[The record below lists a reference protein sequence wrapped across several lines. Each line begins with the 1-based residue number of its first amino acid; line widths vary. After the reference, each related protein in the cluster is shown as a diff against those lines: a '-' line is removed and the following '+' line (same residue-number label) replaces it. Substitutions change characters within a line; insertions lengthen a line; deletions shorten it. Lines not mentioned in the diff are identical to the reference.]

1 MEKHRSD
8 TEFREAAKNGNLN
21 NINEN
26 LLLKNSYIS
35 CHFDKIPPIIGFLI
49 ADQHGNTLMVIEYNF
64 KNLKEYRP
72 IKTYISENEKNLL
85 EIDLISMY
93 FSSLKIFAAQTNIQ
107 NLSNLELHGSNIKV
121 QIFYLFQK
129 YMIIAFLNS
138 KTELNLYIKT
148 QIITYFEDMIT
159 KNEFEFKHYNASKSR
174 TIINVLENKG
184 RFWLNRLNKNYL
196 HRYKNNYLEQHQFI
210 NEITRE
216 IKSVITDILFE
227 YLENIQEE
235 IVDNI
240 SREINNKIQ
249 DILYRFDPK

>member
-1 MEKHRSD
+1 MEKHRSNID
-8 TEFREAAKNGNLN
+8 FRESARSNKLN
-21 NINEN
+21 NFNEK
-26 LLLKNSYIS
+26 LLVKSSYIS
-35 CHFDKIPPIIGFLI
+35 CSFDKIPPIIGFLI
-49 ADQHGNTLMVIEYNF
+49 ADQHGNTLMVIEYNS
-64 KNLKEYRP
+64 KNLKTYRP

-93 FSSLKIFAAQTNIQ
+93 FSSLRIFAAQTNIQ

-138 KTELNLYIKT
+138 KTELYLYLKT
-148 QIITYFEDMIT
+148 QIITYFEDIIK
-159 KNEFEFKHYNASKSR
+159 KNEFEFIHFNASKSR
-174 TIINVLENKG
+174 TIISVLENKG

-196 HRYKNNYLEQHQFI
+196 HHYKNNYLQQHQFI
-210 NEITRE
+210 NEITGE
-216 IKSVITDILFE
+216 IKSVINEVLFE

-235 IVDNI
+235 FVDNI

-249 DILYRFDPK
+249 DLLFKFDPK